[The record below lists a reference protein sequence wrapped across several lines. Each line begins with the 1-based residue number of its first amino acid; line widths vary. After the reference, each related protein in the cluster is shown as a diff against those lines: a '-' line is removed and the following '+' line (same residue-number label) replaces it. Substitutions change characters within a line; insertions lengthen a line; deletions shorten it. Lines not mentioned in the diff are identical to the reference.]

1 MVRVLQ
7 YIGLLQTGGSQS
19 FILELYRNMDR
30 TKVQFDFIVF
40 SQVNQELAREI
51 RKLGGKI

>member
-40 SQVNQELAREI
+40 SQVNQELAR
-51 RKLGGKI
+51 